1 MLDYLIKL
9 EKHATLDLQ
18 NHEGWTPAHL
28 AGALNN
34 FDSLNLLMEHGA
46 SITLKHSHKLSCYE
60 EIVRSDNADLLECI
74 YPFVK
79 ED

>member
-9 EKHATLDLQ
+9 ERHTTLDLT

-46 SITLKHSHKLSCYE
+46 NIMLKHSHNLSCYE